1 MEIPTA
7 KIPADN
13 ARGFKIVNADDP
25 RVTQQT
31 EDKPKRGR
39 KPKEAEDE

>member
-1 MEIPTA
+1 MDLPTV

-25 RVTQQT
+25 RATVQPD
-31 EDKPKRGR
+31 DKPKRGR
-39 KPKEAEDE
+39 KPKEADHD